1 MSDRA
6 RPELETTRPTEDVS
20 PDETQEPQRHRVADG
35 VRTVELASYQQT
47 VRSLL
52 VEPFVRPSQT
62 ERLAAV
68 RRWEHEL
75 RTDFETQLRYRL
87 EVGGT
92 SARLIKR
99 PTRLSATLGT
109 VTRTGRPFDHR
120 RYAYTCLML
129 ATLLRAGPQILLSD
143 LADRLRSDAAGID
156 GLDFETDVYPQR
168 TAFIDAV
175 RWLESVEAL
184 VLRDG
189 TTDIAVGAEALYD
202 VNDEV
207 VHLLVP
213 SLGLRD
219 LGSIEDRFGD
229 TPGQGRYDRRLRNR
243 RTVLRRLLEEP
254 AVLLADLSDDEAGW
268 LRRAAKVLVE
278 DAERLTGLEVERR
291 SEGVALID
299 TVGDASDRVFPGPG
313 SASQLALL
321 LGDRLTGQTAPTVEN
336 AGFRGHEH
344 SRLASLIDKARAE
357 AGSNPD
363 PGAPRSMSQGGDPQP
378 AQSDGRAAHGIEE
391 GPIARESWTM
401 RELEDII
408 AEIIAANPG
417 VRRDL
422 RDDPVAATRAALDE
436 LLAFDLI
443 TTETTSKGETL
454 VSLAAPIWRY
464 RSDHTEGTDNTK
476 PQLDLFGA
484 PS

>member
-1 MSDRA
+1 
-6 RPELETTRPTEDVS
+6 
-20 PDETQEPQRHRVADG
+20 

-68 RRWEHEL
+68 RRWEDEL

-143 LADRLRSDAAGID
+143 LADRLRSDAASID

-175 RWLESVEAL
+175 RWLETVEAL

-189 TTDIAVGAEALYD
+189 TTDTAVGAEALYD

-219 LGSIEDRFGD
+219 LGSIGDRFVD
-229 TPGQGRYDRRLRNR
+229 APGQGRDDRRLRTR
-243 RTVLRRLLEEP
+243 RTVLRRLVEEP
-254 AVLLADLSDDEAGW
+254 AVLLADLSDDEVGW
-268 LRRAAKVLVE
+268 LRRAARLLVE

-321 LGDRLTGQTAPTVEN
+321 LGDRLTGQIEPTIEDS
-336 AGFRGHEH
+336 GFRDLQHR
-344 SRLASLIDKARAE
+344 RLMSLIDDARAE
-357 AGSNPD
+357 AGSNSGPD
-363 PGAPRSMSQGGDPQP
+363 ADRSAAQDGDPQP
-378 AQSDGRAAHGIEE
+378 AESDAGAAHDVE
-391 GPIARESWTM
+391 GSIARQGWTI
-401 RELEDII
+401 RELESIL
-408 AEIIAANPG
+408 AEIIASNPG

-443 TTETTSKGETL
+443 ATEARSKGETL
-454 VSLAAPIWRY
+454 VSLTAPIWRY
-464 RSDHTEGTDNTK
+464 RSDDIDSAEDTE
-476 PQLDLFGA
+476 PQLGLFGS
-484 PS
+484 PT